1 MQTIEQL
8 LQNFNKEEQPKNPKT
23 LKFVGTM
30 GLDVYNPS
38 EPFMYE
44 GKELIIGRVEERDS
58 EVSMSVFFEKQG
70 DTYVKREDINPLPLQ
85 DPCIT
90 MIDGDY
96 VIGGTFVTFENN
108 QPKWFT
114 KFYKGKNLKDLKTSV
129 EAPLGMK
136 DVRFIQLPDKRIGVF
151 TRPQGMK
158 GGRGKIGFRIAENFD
173 EITTKFIDDAP
184 LFNQFID
191 SEWGGANQL
200 TMIDQNTIGVLG
212 HIANF
217 SEGNARH
224 YYAMTFKVDIHTL
237 KASPM
242 RIIAVRKNFN
252 PGPSK
257 RDDLIDVLFSA
268 ALVKEKDDKYRLY
281 VGVSDAEVQTIE
293 VLNPFR

>member
-23 LKFVGTM
+23 LRFVGTM

-38 EPFMYE
+38 EPFIYE

-70 DTYVKREDINPLPLQ
+70 DTYVKREDIKPLPLQ

-108 QPKWFT
+108 QAKWFT
-114 KFYKGKNLKDLKTSV
+114 KFYKGKNLKDLKISV

-158 GGRGKIGFRIAENFD
+158 GGRGKIGFRIAKNYD

-212 HIANF
+212 HIGNF
-217 SEGNARH
+217 SEGNVRH

-268 ALVKEKDDKYRLY
+268 ALVKEKDDKYMLY